1 MTPRVAT
8 TNEDQSTASNLDEI
22 RFDANLEQK
31 QNGPDF
37 RGNPQHLTVA
47 KRFERGNPEKAEI
60 AEEDAHQK
68 LHGRLA

>member
-1 MTPRVAT
+1 
-8 TNEDQSTASNLDEI
+8 LDEI